1 MISLFVFS
9 LLSFPEVGN
18 YARYEAYYQGQ
29 VFELKKTLI
38 EHHPEKDSFLLV
50 TKLSSGQEV
59 ISEDYS
65 ELPRMWFYSRAK
77 VESVLSNCYR
87 REGARED
94 VMIHGQRIQACTF
107 YNEDAQLDYTIG
119 MVPFGQIRFQ
129 SYLGRGEYLDFFLK
143 DFY

>member
-1 MISLFVFS
+1 MISVLLLN

-18 YARYEAYYQGQ
+18 YARYEAHYQGQ

-38 EHHPEKDSFLLV
+38 EHYQEKDTFLLV
-50 TKLSSGQEV
+50 TKLSSEEEV

-65 ELPRMWFYSRAK
+65 ELPRMWFYSRSK
-77 VESVLSNCYR
+77 VESVLANCHR
-87 REGARED
+87 REGAREN
-94 VMIHGQRIQACTF
+94 VIIHGQKIEACTF
-107 YNEDAQLDYTIG
+107 YHEDSQLDYTIG